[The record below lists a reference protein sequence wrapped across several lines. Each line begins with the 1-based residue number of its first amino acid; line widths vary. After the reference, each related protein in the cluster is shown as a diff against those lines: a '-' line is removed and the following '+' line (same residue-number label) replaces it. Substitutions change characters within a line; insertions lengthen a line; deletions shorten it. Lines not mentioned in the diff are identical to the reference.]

1 MYSTVTEWTE
11 SSVKMP
17 FLFSDTASAAAE
29 IPTNS
34 GGDGR
39 NDLMA
44 AIRNAGGAGKAKLKR
59 SKERKLQKKAAKEQT
74 SSGGDLMSDLFAKL
88 QMRRKGI
95 SGSRGEKSANNE
107 TGGGSAMDKISS
119 MIPPPNNVS
128 SLANDSGEW
137 DS

>member
-1 MYSTVTEWTE
+1 M
-11 SSVKMP
+11 KIP
-17 FLFSDTASAAAE
+17 ILFSDTGTASAAAE

-34 GGDGR
+34 GGDDR
-39 NDLMA
+39 TDLMA

-59 SKERKLQKKAAKEQT
+59 SKERKQQKKAAKEQT
-74 SSGGDLMSDLFAKL
+74 SSGGDLMGDLFAKL

-119 MIPPPNNVS
+119 MIPHWYHHWQNNVS

-137 DS
+137 DT